1 MKREVPLGMAIVVI
15 LAVIVIVGGIVW
27 WLLTRQPTPEGAAP
41 KEFIPKPPYAKEA
54 PTPTQSQQP
63 Q

>member
-1 MKREVPLGMAIVVI
+1 MRREVPLGMAIVVI
-15 LAVIVIVGGIVW
+15 LVVIVIAGGIVW

-41 KEFIPKPPYAKEA
+41 KEFIPKPPYAKGT
-54 PTPTQSQQP
+54 PTPAQPQQP